1 MGEAMNQAKERSGR
15 VKSSRFDL
23 LSLLGRV
30 GLKTLRVK
38 LFLVVLLLTSVSVV
52 VVCGVAYF
60 GFDNAIESSANL
72 RNSAATTAESV
83 DLIVFENIQF
93 IRSLASDDVIA
104 DATERGAREAQSAGI
119 KDIPDAVTTKQLEER
134 YRETHALKRDD
145 TLDRFLQ
152 EKRAVKGVFERMFF
166 TDRYGL
172 NVAMTWQT
180 EDVVQSDE
188 RWWQEAMKS
197 GIYIEDV
204 KFDKPTE
211 TFSMEICV
219 AIPSRSGG
227 YSGVLKA
234 KYNLQ
239 DAQDFVSRFKQYQ
252 SGYAY
257 AVSRSGQII
266 LHPDVELR
274 NLEATEA
281 FRRLR
286 YGNPQGLGEQLK
298 ERAESGAGGTFYTD
312 GIDRQTNNA
321 DARILSFEMS
331 KGYKSTGFSFPGLGW
346 LFVVDNSRNEV
357 HAPAQAMVGWIV
369 GTGLAAILL
378 FGGFAFL
385 FAKSVSRKIKEIL
398 NVTEEVRSGNTAAR
412 VGISTRDELEKVAH
426 GFNTMMDRLA
436 ETAEKEQ
443 EQREALRIS
452 EEKYRSI
459 IESVEDGYY
468 EIDLDGSLTFFNE
481 ALMKIF
487 GYPANELIGLN
498 YKQYIEP
505 DQLRIVQE
513 NFNEVYRTGV
523 SKQNFAYQMNR
534 KNGEKRY
541 VETSISLVRN
551 SEGEAVGFR
560 GILRDVTERQLA
572 EAVFERSMQD
582 FLEVASM
589 VSDGDL
595 TRRADEGDETLGQVI
610 QAVNRM
616 LDNFS
621 SMVTQVKQIGLSVS
635 SSATEILAASEQIA
649 AGSQR
654 QADEITNT
662 SSAVEEMAASMTQVS
677 RNAEASAEAARR
689 ALDMAETGD
698 RSVRFTTE
706 AMTRIDTAVQQTA
719 DKMRNLG
726 KRSTEISEI
735 INLIDEIASQT
746 NLLALNAAIEAAHAG
761 QAGLGFSV
769 VAEEIRKL
777 AERSARATR
786 DVGSLIKTV
795 QSEINEA
802 LGAMDYGLK
811 EVVSG
816 TQVATEASTSL
827 RDISTA
833 VRQSAELIE
842 EISAASEEQARITR
856 NLAEAMQT
864 ISSIT
869 LETSAGAHETAQTL
883 QGMVELSE
891 HLNKAISQFKVG
903 QDYVHPFS
911 YDGPLPGNGQGARL
925 PHE

>member
-1 MGEAMNQAKERSGR
+1 MGEAMNQAKERSGS

-23 LSLLGRV
+23 LSLLGRL

-38 LFLVVLLLTSVSVV
+38 LFLAVLLLTAVSVV

-60 GFDNAIESSANL
+60 GFDKAIESSANL
-72 RNSAATTAESV
+72 RNSAAATAESV

-104 DATERGAREAQSAGI
+104 DAAERGAREAQSAGI
-119 KDIPDAVTTKQLEER
+119 QAIPDAAATKLLEER
-134 YRETHALKRDD
+134 FRDTHALRRDGA
-145 TLDRFLQ
+145 LDQFLQ

-188 RWWQEAMKS
+188 RWWQEAMRS

-219 AIPSRSGG
+219 GIPSREGG
-227 YSGVLKA
+227 YIGVLKA

-266 LHPDVELR
+266 LHPDAELR
-274 NLEATEA
+274 NLETAEA

-286 YGNPQGLGEQLK
+286 YANPQGLGAQLK
-298 ERAESGAGGTFYTD
+298 EQAESGAGGTVYID
-312 GIDRQTNNA
+312 GINRQTNNA

-331 KGYKSTGFSFPGLGW
+331 KGYKGAGFNFTGLGW
-346 LFVVDNSRNEV
+346 LFVVDNSKNEV
-357 HAPAQAMVGWIV
+357 HAPARAMIGWIV
-369 GTGLAAILL
+369 GTGLAAIVL

-385 FAKSVSRKIKEIL
+385 FAKSVSKKITEIL
-398 NVTEEVRSGNTAAR
+398 TVTEEVRAGDTAAR
-412 VGISTRDELEKVAH
+412 VHISTRDELQGVAH

-436 ETAEKEQ
+436 ETAEKAE
-443 EQREALRIS
+443 EQREALRLS

-459 IESVEDGYY
+459 IENIEDGYY
-468 EIDLDGSLTFFNE
+468 EVDLEGSMVFFND
-481 ALMKIF
+481 ALAKIF
-487 GYPANELIGLN
+487 GYSAPELMGLN
-498 YKQYIEP
+498 YKHYMDKETGKV
-505 DQLRIVQE
+505 VQQA
-513 NFNEVYRTGV
+513 FNEVFRTGE

-534 KNGEKRY
+534 KNGDKRY
-541 VETSISLVRN
+541 VESSISLVRD
-551 SEGEAVGFR
+551 SEGEPVGFR
-560 GILRDVTERQLA
+560 GILRDVTERQVA
-572 EAVFERSMQD
+572 EVAFERSMQE

-595 TRRADEGDETLGQVI
+595 TKRASEGDETLGKVI
-610 QAVNRM
+610 EAVNRM

-786 DVGSLIKTV
+786 DVGNLIKTV
-795 QSEINEA
+795 QLEINEA

-816 TQVATEASTSL
+816 TQVATEASSSL

-911 YDGPLPGNGQGARL
+911 YDGPVPGNGQGARL
-925 PHE
+925 TRE

>member
-1 MGEAMNQAKERSGR
+1 MGEAMNQAKEQSGSVR
-15 VKSSRFDL
+15 SSRFDL
-23 LSLLGRV
+23 LSLLGRL
-30 GLKTLRVK
+30 GLKTLKVK
-38 LFLVVLLLTSVSVV
+38 LFLVVLLMTSFSVA
-52 VVCGVAYF
+52 VVCAVAYF
-60 GFDNAIESSANL
+60 GFDKAIESSANL

-93 IRSLASDDVIA
+93 IRSLASDDAIA

-119 KDIPDAVTTKQLEER
+119 NAIPDATTTKLLEER
-134 YRETHALKRDD
+134 YRDTHALRRDD

-152 EKRAVKGVFERMFF
+152 EKRAIKGVFERMFF

-180 EDVVQSDE
+180 EDLVQSDE

-239 DAQDFVSRFKQYQ
+239 DAQDFISRFKQYQ

-266 LHPDVELR
+266 LHPDAELR
-274 NLEATEA
+274 NLDVEEA

-286 YGNPQGLGEQLK
+286 FENPQGLGEQLK
-298 ERAESGAGGTFYTD
+298 GRAESGEGGTFYTG
-312 GIDRQTNNA
+312 GINRQTNNA

-331 KGYKSTGFSFPGLGW
+331 KGYKGTVFNFSGLGW
-346 LFVVDNSRNEV
+346 LFVVDNSNNEV
-357 HAPAQAMVGWIV
+357 HAPAHAMIGWIL
-369 GTGLAAILL
+369 GTGLAAIVL

-385 FAKSVSRKIKEIL
+385 FAKSVSRKVKDIL
-398 NVTEEVRSGNTAAR
+398 GVTEEVSAGNTAAR
-412 VGISTRDELEKVAH
+412 VNISTRDELEKVAH
-426 GFNTMMDRLA
+426 GFNNMMDRLA
-436 ETAEKEQ
+436 DTAEKEE
-443 EQREALRIS
+443 EQREALRMS

-468 EIDLDGSLTFFNE
+468 EIDLDGSLTFFND
-481 ALMKIF
+481 ALLKIF
-487 GYPANELIGLN
+487 GYPANELMGLN
-498 YKQYIEP
+498 YNHYIDKE
-505 DQLRIVQE
+505 QLKAVQE
-513 NFNEVYRTGV
+513 GFNEVYRTGV
-523 SKQNFAYQMNR
+523 SKQSFAYQMSR
-534 KNGEKRY
+534 KSGERRY

-551 SEGEAVGFR
+551 SEGEAMGFR
-560 GILRDVTERQLA
+560 GILRDVTEREQA
-572 EAVFERSMQD
+572 EAVFEKSMQD
-582 FLEVASM
+582 FLAIASL

-595 TRRADEGDETLGQVI
+595 TRRADEGDETLGKVI
-610 QAVNRM
+610 EAVNRM

-621 SMVTQVKQIGLSVS
+621 GMVTQVKQIGLSVS

-706 AMTRIDTAVQQTA
+706 AMTRIDAAVQQTA

-816 TQVATEASTSL
+816 SQVAIEASTSL
-827 RDISTA
+827 RDISSA